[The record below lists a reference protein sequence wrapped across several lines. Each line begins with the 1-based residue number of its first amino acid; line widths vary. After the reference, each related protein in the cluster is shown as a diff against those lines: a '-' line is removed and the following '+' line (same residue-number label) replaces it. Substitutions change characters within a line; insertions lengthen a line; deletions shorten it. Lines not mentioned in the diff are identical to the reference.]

1 MAKSSRSKKGQAP
14 AKQPEAN
21 TQQPGADVT
30 PANDTPKDDDFEH
43 ATLPMVG
50 TAAEKPVHLPLPEP
64 IQWPPAPPPPK
75 VTVVPPLPKPVPPIS
90 PPPPAATVKPT
101 PPAPP
106 PARVPTVPINAHHRV
121 NLCQIVAYRLDKVDA
136 VVMIGADGV
145 QYHARGEYAAA
156 IRAAIGA

>member
-1 MAKSSRSKKGQAP
+1 MAKSRRSKKGQAP
-14 AKQPEAN
+14 AKQSEA
-21 TQQPGADVT
+21 QQPGADVT

-50 TAAEKPVHLPLPEP
+50 TAAEKPVHLPPPEP

-75 VTVVPPLPKPVPPIS
+75 VTVVPPLPKPIPPIP
-90 PPPPAATVKPT
+90 PPPPAATAKPT

-106 PARVPTVPINAHHRV
+106 PTRVPTVPINAHHRV